1 MISLEGELLTLV
13 QELKDIRVEVS
24 QILWLSFHGPR
35 ITTGILGIMYIPQTK
50 KEKVWQ
56 SIRSFPRSPTIC
68 ICISLAPLVSKGG
81 WKFPVSTRHIA
92 HSSLLIRRAHKLTII
107 FCPLFLAY
115 SSLFNDLFEN
125 PMYQHLLC
133 QASFTVNKT
142 NMTPTLMEL
151 RIWQGKTGGKQQ
163 HTHLVNR
170 RCEK

>member
-1 MISLEGELLTLV
+1 MSSLEGELLTLV

-35 ITTGILGIMYIPQTK
+35 ITTGILSIMYIPQTK

-115 SSLFNDLFEN
+115 SSLFNDLFEK
-125 PMYQHLLC
+125 PHVL
-133 QASFTVNKT
+133 AFTMLGIFHSEQDKHDSYSHGTQNLAGEDRRQTVA
-142 NMTPTLMEL
+142 
-151 RIWQGKTGGKQQ
+151 
-163 HTHLVNR
+163 HTSS
-170 RCEK
+170 